1 MRRAG
6 SGRTDRDGPTPDA
19 GAMDTTDEERGT
31 AAEGSGDPAAGGH
44 VRALDGMRAVAV
56 LLVLLFHLR
65 FPGFSAGFL
74 GVDIFFVLSGFLI
87 TSLLLTELDRTG
99 RLSLPEFWARRARRL
114 LPALVVLLLVVASV
128 TWLQG
133 TFTERASVRGDLLAT
148 TGYVANWHFINTSSY
163 FADIGVDSPLEHTW
177 SLAIE
182 EQFYLLWPLVVFGVA
197 LLWKRQPRAGVGTVA
212 VLGSA
217 ISAGLLW
224 LLWSPGSVERA
235 YMGTDARIFEP
246 LVGAAGAALVATPS
260 VRRWLTRWGGVVLGC
275 GILGLVSGILLID
288 ASPSSYYF
296 GGALLVA
303 IATLSIVGPLW
314 LGRGGVLSD
323 VLGWSPIAWIGV
335 VSYGA
340 YLWHWPLTVWLGAR
354 QETGGGLLVRRL
366 GVIALTFGIAAI
378 SYHAIEHPIR
388 RWRFGSRATTGA
400 RSRRARQRRATLIA
414 IPVSLLAVACISVA
428 ATRVPDIPSSVPSMM
443 LVGDSVPLQL
453 SVAMDRAL
461 TDRGWR
467 LASATFGACAVT
479 GETLARPDGLPI
491 DKVDV
496 CTEQI
501 VRAQDRL
508 VREVDPDVVLWWD
521 RWSLANFLTPSGD
534 FIRSGTARF
543 WDLRREGLRLAVDRL
558 ASRGATVVFVA
569 TEPPGQAVTGGRCT
583 DAECPWWLRFQIDH
597 YADITTRWNAILQH
611 FAERH
616 PDHARFVSVT
626 DVICATDVAPCDDRI
641 DGVPAR
647 PDGTHYKRTGEDL
660 VIETLLRELAP
671 VMGRSSTTPA

>member
-1 MRRAG
+1 MA
-6 SGRTDRDGPTPDA
+6 PTPS
-19 GAMDTTDEERGT
+19 TPQPEENEPNREAVAT
-31 AAEGSGDPAAGGH
+31 AGSGDPAAGGH
-44 VRALDGMRAVAV
+44 VHALDGMRAVAV
-56 LLVLLFHLR
+56 VLVLLFHLQV
-65 FPGFSAGFL
+65 PGFTAGFL

-87 TSLLLTELDRTG
+87 TTLILTEIDRTG
-99 RLSLPEFWARRARRL
+99 RISLPNFWARRARRL
-114 LPALVVLLLVVASV
+114 LPALVILLVVVAAV
-128 TWLQG
+128 TWATA
-133 TFTERASVRGDLLAT
+133 TFTERTSVRGDLLAT
-148 TGYVANWHFINTSSY
+148 AGYVANWHLITTSSY

-182 EQFYLLWPLVVFGVA
+182 EQFYVLWPLVVFAVA
-197 LLWKRQPRAGVGTVA
+197 AAAQRRRRSAVGIVAGIVAIGSATLLW
-212 VLGSA
+212 
-217 ISAGLLW
+217 I
-224 LLWSPGSVERA
+224 LWSPESVERA

-246 LVGAAGAALVATPS
+246 LVGAVGAVLVATPW
-260 VRRWLTRWGGVVLGC
+260 VRRRLDRWGALSLVLGVAA
-275 GILGLVSGILLID
+275 LGLELAMIAVR
-288 ASPSSYYF
+288 ASSYYF
-296 GGALLVA
+296 GGALFVSV
-303 IATLSIVGPLW
+303 ATLLILGPLW
-314 LGRGGVLSD
+314 IGRGGVFGRALA
-323 VLGWSPIAWIGV
+323 WTPIAWIGV

-354 QETGGGLLVRRL
+354 QDTGGGLLVRRL

-388 RWRFGSRATTGA
+388 RGRFGMRATTGA

-414 IPVSLLAVACISVA
+414 IPVSLLTVACISVA

-521 RWSLANFLTPSGD
+521 RWSLANFLTPGGD
-534 FIRSGTARF
+534 FIRSGTSRF
-543 WDLRREGLRLAVDRL
+543 WDLRRRGLRLAMDRL

-583 DAECPWWLRFQIDH
+583 DTECPWWLRFQIDH

-616 PDHARFVSVT
+616 PDHSRFVSVT
-626 DVICATDVAPCDDRI
+626 NVICATDVAPCDDRI

-660 VIETLLRELAP
+660 VIETLLRGLAP
-671 VMGRSSTTPA
+671 VMDRFSTSSA

>member
-1 MRRAG
+1 M
-6 SGRTDRDGPTPDA
+6 PDVS
-19 GAMDTTDEERGT
+19 AMDTTDEERGSAT
-31 AAEGSGDPAAGGH
+31 VGSGDPAAGGH

-65 FPGFSAGFL
+65 FPGFSSGFL

-87 TSLLLTELDRTG
+87 TTLLLTELDRTG
-99 RLSLPEFWARRARRL
+99 RVSLPEFWARRARRL
-114 LPALVVLLLVVASV
+114 LPALVVLLLVVAGV

-197 LLWKRQPRAGVGTVA
+197 LLWKRRPRLGVGTVA
-212 VLGSA
+212 VVGSV

-246 LVGAAGAALVATPS
+246 LVGAAGAVLVATPS
-260 VRRWLTRWGGVVLGC
+260 IRRWLNRWGGVVLGF
-275 GILGLVSGILLID
+275 GVLALVSAILLID
-288 ASPSSYYF
+288 ASPSSYYV

-303 IATLSIVGPLW
+303 LATLSIVGPLW
-314 LGRGGVLSD
+314 LGHGGVLSD

-354 QETGGGLLVRRL
+354 QDAGGGLLVRRL
-366 GVIALTFGIAAI
+366 GVIALTFGIAAL

-388 RWRFGSRATTGA
+388 RGGFGLRAKQVP
-400 RSRRARQRRATLIA
+400 RSRRARQRRVTLIA
-414 IPVSLLAVACISVA
+414 IPVSLLTVACISVA
-428 ATRVPDIPSSVPSMM
+428 ATRVPDIPASVPSMM
-443 LVGDSVPLQL
+443 MVGDSVPLQL
-453 SVAMDRAL
+453 TVAMDRAL
-461 TDRGWR
+461 TERGWR

-479 GETLARPDGLPI
+479 GETLARPDGRPI

-501 VRAQDRL
+501 ARDQDRL
-508 VREVDPDVVLWWD
+508 VRETDPDVVLWWD
-521 RWSLANFLTPSGD
+521 RWSLANFFTADGA
-534 FIRSGTARF
+534 FVRSGTARF
-543 WDLRREGLRLAVDRL
+543 WDLRREGLRRAVQRL
-558 ASRGATVVFVA
+558 GARGATVVLIA
-569 TEPPGQAVTGGRCT
+569 TEPPGVAVGNGRCT
-583 DAECPWWLRFQIDH
+583 QDECPWWLRFQLDH
-597 YADITTRWNAILQH
+597 YGDITTRWNSILRR
-611 FAERH
+611 FAEGH
-616 PDHARFVSVT
+616 PDRMRFVSVT

-647 PDGTHYKRTGEDL
+647 PDGTHYKRGGEEL
-660 VIETLLRELAP
+660 VIDTLLRMLAP
-671 VMGRSSTTPA
+671 VMDPISRSSA

>member
-1 MRRAG
+1 
-6 SGRTDRDGPTPDA
+6 
-19 GAMDTTDEERGT
+19 
-31 AAEGSGDPAAGGH
+31 
-44 VRALDGMRAVAV
+44 MRAVAV

-65 FPGFSAGFL
+65 FPGFSSGFL

-87 TSLLLTELDRTG
+87 TTLLLTELDRTG
-99 RLSLPEFWARRARRL
+99 RISLPDFWARRARRL
-114 LPALVVLLLVVASV
+114 LPALVVLLLVVAGV

-133 TFTERASVRGDLLAT
+133 TFTERTSVRGDLLAT

-197 LLWKRQPRAGVGTVA
+197 LLWKRRPRVGVGTIAFV
-212 VLGSA
+212 GSA

-224 LLWSPGSVERA
+224 VLWSPGSVERA
-235 YMGTDARIFEP
+235 YMGTDARIFQP
-246 LVGAAGAALVATPS
+246 LLGAAGAALVATPS
-260 VRRWLTRWGGVVLGC
+260 VRRWLDRWGGVVLGC
-275 GILGLVSGILLID
+275 GVLALVSAILLIG
-288 ASPSSYYF
+288 ASPSSYYE

-314 LGRGGVLSD
+314 LGHGGMFSD
-323 VLGWSPIAWIGV
+323 VLAWSPIAWIGV

-340 YLWHWPLTVWLGAR
+340 YLWHWPLTVWLGVR
-354 QETGGGLLVRRL
+354 QDAGGGLLARRL
-366 GVIALTFGIAAI
+366 GVIVLTFVIAAI

-388 RWRFGSRATTGA
+388 RGRIGSRAAMGPQL
-400 RSRRARQRRATLIA
+400 RRARQRRVTLIA
-414 IPVSLLAVACISVA
+414 IPVSLLTVACISVA
-428 ATRVPDIPSSVPSMM
+428 ATRVPEIPPSVPSMM

-453 SVAMDRAL
+453 TVAMDRAL
-461 TDRGWR
+461 SDRGWR

-479 GETLARPDGLPI
+479 GERLARPDGLPI

-496 CTEQI
+496 CTQQI
-501 VRAQDRL
+501 VRDQDQL
-508 VREVDPDVVLWWD
+508 VREADPDVVVWWD
-521 RWSLANFLTPSGD
+521 RWSLANFFTPEGE

-543 WDLRREGLRLAVDRL
+543 WDLRREGLRSAVKRL
-558 ASRGATVVFVA
+558 GSRGATVVLVA
-569 TEPPGQAVTGGRCT
+569 TEPPGQAVGGGRCT
-583 DAECPWWLRFQIDH
+583 EVDCPWWLRFQLDH
-597 YADITTRWNAILQH
+597 YADITTRWNSILRG

-616 PDHARFVSVT
+616 PDRARFVSVT

-647 PDGTHYKRTGEDL
+647 PDGTHYKRKGEGL
-660 VIETLLRELAP
+660 VIETLLRLLAP
-671 VMGRSSTTPA
+671 IMDRFSTSSV

>member
-1 MRRAG
+1 
-6 SGRTDRDGPTPDA
+6 
-19 GAMDTTDEERGT
+19 MDTTHEERGSAT
-31 AAEGSGDPAAGGH
+31 AGSGDPTSGGH

-65 FPGFSAGFL
+65 FPGFSSGFL

-87 TSLLLTELDRTG
+87 TTLLLTELDRTG
-99 RLSLPEFWARRARRL
+99 RISLPEFWARRARRL
-114 LPALVVLLLVVASV
+114 LPALVVLLLVVAAV

-182 EQFYLLWPLVVFGVA
+182 EQFYLLWPLVVFGLA
-197 LLWKRQPRAGVGTVA
+197 LLWTRRPRVGVGAVAVVGSVVSAGV
-212 VLGSA
+212 
-217 ISAGLLW
+217 LW
-224 LLWSPGSVERA
+224 FLWSPGNVERA

-246 LVGAAGAALVATPS
+246 LVGAAGAALVATPG
-260 VRRWLTRWGGVVLGC
+260 VRRWLTRWGGIVLGC
-275 GILGLVSGILLID
+275 GVLGLVSGIVLID
-288 ASPSSYYF
+288 ASPSSYYV

-303 IATLSIVGPLW
+303 LATLLIVGPLW
-314 LGRGGVLSD
+314 LGHGGILSD
-323 VLGWSPIAWIGV
+323 VLGWGPIAWIGL

-340 YLWHWPLTVWLGAR
+340 SLWHWPLTVWLGAR
-354 QETGGGLLVRRL
+354 QDTGGAMLARRL

-388 RWRFGSRATTGA
+388 RGRIGSRAAPGTG
-400 RSRRARQRRATLIA
+400 SRRARQRRVTLIA
-414 IPVSLLAVACISVA
+414 IPVSLLTVACISVA
-428 ATRVPDIPSSVPSMM
+428 ATRVPDIPASVPSMM

-453 SVAMDRAL
+453 TVAMDRAL
-461 TDRGWR
+461 SDRGWR

-479 GETLARPDGLPI
+479 GERLARPDGRPI

-501 VRAQDRL
+501 VRDQDQL
-508 VREVDPDVVLWWD
+508 VRETDPDVVLWWD
-521 RWSLANFLTPSGD
+521 RWSLANFLTRDGE
-534 FIRSGTARF
+534 FVRSGTARF
-543 WDLRREGLRLAVDRL
+543 WNLRGEGLRLAVDRL
-558 ASRGATVVFVA
+558 SSLGATVVFVA
-569 TEPPGQAVTGGRCT
+569 TEPPGQAVSGGRCT
-583 DAECPWWLRFQIDH
+583 EDECPWWLRFQIDH
-597 YADITTRWNAILQH
+597 YADITTRWNSILRG

-616 PDHARFVSVT
+616 PDRTRFVSVT
-626 DVICATDVAPCDDRI
+626 DVICAADVAPCDDRI

-647 PDGTHYKRTGEDL
+647 PDGTHYKRAGEDL
-660 VIETLLRELAP
+660 VIETLLRMLAP
-671 VMGRSSTTPA
+671 VMDRSSTSSA